1 VSSSLTLAEFVR
13 SGPDSSAWIERSLL
27 SGSEDSRFS
36 PLQSGMRQTPAA
48 ADSPRLPRLMSIWV
62 ALPIEAEVFPAPLPC
77 WSMESIQRASKPSKD
92 AAAEAEAVR
101 LSRLRKDAQRP
112 MNVNLAETIAL
123 SHQLLEFAGAARR
136 G

>member
-1 VSSSLTLAEFVR
+1 MVSLRYRVAM
-13 SGPDSSAWIERSLL
+13 A
-27 SGSEDSRFS
+27 
-36 PLQSGMRQTPAA
+36 PAGNA
-48 ADSPRLPRLMSIWV
+48 NKAG
-62 ALPIEAEVFPAPLPC
+62 
-77 WSMESIQRASKPSKD
+77 D

-112 MNVNLAETIAL
+112 MSVNLAETIAL